1 MKILAALA
9 IALPLLARAA
19 IAEQSADWK
28 DESDRD
34 GVLIQSRARAG
45 SALREFRAIGVI
57 DAPTSRVFAVLNDAE
72 AYPKSMPYVSE
83 VRVLRREPD
92 AIVFYQRLK
101 LPLLQDRDF
110 TLRTRFEESTSNH
123 GTIYRMQWRP
133 VAEGPEA
140 IRGVLRVMVCEG
152 GWLLE
157 PQENS
162 KTRATYSI
170 YTDSGGALP
179 SFIANSGSRIAI
191 RKLFDALRKQVKEPK
206 YATPD

>member
-19 IAEQSADWK
+19 IAEQPADWK

-110 TLRTRFEESTSNH
+110 TLRTRFEETTTSL
-123 GTIYRMQWRP
+123 GTSYRMQWRP
-133 VAEGPEA
+133 VAEGPEP
-140 IRGVLRVMVCEG
+140 IRGVLRVTVCEG

-191 RKLFDALRKQVKEPK
+191 RKLFEALRKQVNEPK